1 MFDPRHSVS
10 EKLDIMDDI
19 ANMYRLFKF
28 DKNSVREKL
37 DLIAYIN
44 TRYKVSNVN
53 DDPDERITS

>member
-44 TRYKVSNVN
+44 TRYKVSDAT
-53 DDPDERITS
+53 DDPDERIAS